1 MKSPDDTPSTSR
13 TRRTF
18 IRQASFTAAAAALSL
33 YGSGA
38 PAREGEGEGEGP
50 VLRAAG
56 YRMPRFE
63 ALFNGGVTLPGFD
76 VRFEEVGIGDANTNT
91 FSGAQTWDFTEIG
104 LHPFMLAY
112 ANEGFRDY
120 TLLPVF
126 PLRLFRHKS
135 IFIRADTGIKSPQDL
150 RGRAVGTPGYSS
162 TSLTWI
168 RGMLKDE
175 YGVAPT
181 DIDWVLS
188 NKDSSA
194 DVAGK
199 VSAQESMIPDGLSVR
214 YGPAGADESELLLS
228 GEVDALFHAA
238 TPQAFVDGDPRVTRL
253 FENSRQAELAYYQKT
268 GIFPIMHALAVR
280 RSVLEENPGLA
291 KAIFDAYSQA
301 KSRAY
306 ARMAK
311 LGWATDMLPW
321 YGQELE
327 HTVAAMGPNFYS
339 YGIAPN
345 RKTLEALFR
354 YSYDQGLAKKRLT
367 IEELFYKDALAFEE

>member
-1 MKSPDDTPSTSR
+1 MKSPDGNIPTSS
-13 TRRTF
+13 TRRSF
-18 IRQASFTAAAAALSL
+18 IRQATYTAAAAALPL
-33 YGSGA
+33 YGSSA
-38 PAREGEGEGEGP
+38 LAREGEGGGT

-63 ALFNGGVTLPGFD
+63 ALFNGSVTIPGFD

-120 TLLPVF
+120 TLLPIF

-135 IFIRADTGIKSPQDL
+135 IFIRKDSGIKSPRDL

-175 YGVAPT
+175 YGVAPQ

-194 DVAGK
+194 DVVGK

-238 TPQAFVDGDPRVTRL
+238 TPQAFIDGDPRVTRL
-253 FENSRQAELAYYQKT
+253 FENSRQAELAYFQKT
-268 GIFPIMHALAVR
+268 GIFPIMHVVAVR
-280 RSVLEENPGLA
+280 KALLEEHPGLA
-291 KAIFDAYSQA
+291 KAIFVAYSQA
-301 KSRAY
+301 KSAAY

-311 LGWATDMLPW
+311 LGWAADMLPW

-327 HTVAAMGPNFYS
+327 HTVAAMGANFYS

-345 RKTLEALFR
+345 RKTLDTLFR
-354 YSYDQGLAKKRLT
+354 YSFDQGLAKQRLT
-367 IEELFYKDALAFEE
+367 VEQLFHADALAFEE

>member
-1 MKSPDDTPSTSR
+1 MKVPDGNNLASSA
-13 TRRTF
+13 RRTF
-18 IRQASFTAAAAALSL
+18 IRQATYAAAAAALPF
-33 YGSGA
+33 YGSNA
-38 PAREGEGEGEGP
+38 FAKDADSR

-63 ALFNGGVTLPGFD
+63 ALFNGKVKIPGFD
-76 VRFEEVGIGDANTNT
+76 VRFDETGIGDANTNI
-91 FSGAQTWDFTEIG
+91 FGGAQTWDFTEIG
-104 LHPFMLAY
+104 LHPFMLAH
-112 ANEGFRDY
+112 ANDGFRDY
-120 TLLPVF
+120 TLLPIF

-135 IFIRADTGIKSPQDL
+135 IFIRADSGIKSPQDL

-175 YGVAPT
+175 YGVAPQ

-199 VSAQESMIPDGLSVR
+199 ASAQESMIPEGLSVR

-238 TPQAFVDGDPRVTRL
+238 TPQAFLDGDPRVRRL
-253 FENSRQAELAYYQKT
+253 FDNSREVELAYFKKT
-268 GIFPIMHALAVR
+268 GIFPIMHAVAVR
-280 RSVLEENPGLA
+280 KSKLKEHPGLA

-301 KSRAY
+301 KSAAY

-311 LGWATDMLPW
+311 LGWAADMLPW

-327 HTVAAMGPNFYS
+327 HTVAAMGANFYS

-354 YSYDQGLAKKRLT
+354 YSHDQGLANKQLT
-367 IEELFYKDALAFEE
+367 IEELFHADALAFEE

>member
-1 MKSPDDTPSTSR
+1 MKSPDGTSPTSR
-13 TRRTF
+13 TRRIF
-18 IRQASFTAAAAALSL
+18 IRQATYSVAAAALPL
-33 YGSGA
+33 YGNSA
-38 PAREGEGEGEGP
+38 LARQGEGEGT

-63 ALFNGGVTLPGFD
+63 ALFNGNVTLPGFD

-120 TLLPVF
+120 TLLPIF

-135 IFIRADTGIKSPQDL
+135 IFIRKNSGIKSPQDL

-175 YGVAPT
+175 YGVAPQ

-238 TPQAFVDGDPRVTRL
+238 TPQAFVDGDPRVMRL
-253 FENSRQAELAYYQKT
+253 FENSREAELAYFQKT
-268 GIFPIMHALAVR
+268 GIFPIMHVVAVR
-280 RSVLEENPGLA
+280 KALLKEHLGLA
-291 KAIFDAYSQA
+291 KAIFGAYSQA
-301 KSRAY
+301 KSEAY

-311 LGWATDMLPW
+311 LGWAADMLPW

-327 HTVAAMGPNFYS
+327 HTVAAMGTNFYS

-345 RKTLEALFR
+345 RKTLNTLFR
-354 YSYDQGLAKKRLT
+354 YSFDQGLAKQRLT
-367 IEELFYKDALAFEE
+367 IEQLFHADALAFEE